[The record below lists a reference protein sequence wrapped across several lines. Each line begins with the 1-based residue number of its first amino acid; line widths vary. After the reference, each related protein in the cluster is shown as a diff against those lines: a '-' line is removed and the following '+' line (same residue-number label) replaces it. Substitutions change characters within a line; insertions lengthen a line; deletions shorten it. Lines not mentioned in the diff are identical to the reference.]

1 MERVTRLLAKLKSDA
16 IHVEDLARDVW
27 PLAVG
32 KVIAGH
38 SQFAGLVRRRLVIE
52 VEDVIWR
59 KQLTS
64 ITPDILKKL
73 ATLIGPGIVT
83 DLEFRV
89 AALRMR
95 PRKERPLPLFDAA
108 DEANRIAD
116 PIFRRLYAV
125 DRARRSAAS
134 AA

>member
-1 MERVTRLLAKLKSDA
+1 MERVTRLLAKLKSDSLPL
-16 IHVEDLARDVW
+16 EDLTREVW

-32 KVIAGH
+32 KVIASH

-52 VEDVIWR
+52 VEDAVWR
-59 KQLTS
+59 NQLTS
-64 ITPDILKKL
+64 ITPDILRQL
-73 ATLIGPGIVT
+73 AALIGPGLVT

-95 PRKERPLPLFDAA
+95 PRKERPLPLFDQA
-108 DEANRIAD
+108 DEAARIHD
-116 PIFRRLYAV
+116 PIFRRLYAA
-125 DRARRSAAS
+125 DRRRRCAAS

>member
-16 IHVEDLARDVW
+16 ILVEDLAREVW

-116 PIFRRLYAV
+116 PIFRRLYTV
-125 DRARRSAAS
+125 DRARRSAVS